1 LARSSPSA
9 RHRDPC
15 ARGHPFGSA
24 ASADGAPP
32 GKAVKIAAALPL
44 SGDETS
50 YGQGTLHG
58 IQLAIEEANATGAAP
73 HIELAIHD
81 DKSSDGGAK
90 EVAEQIATSAAVL
103 VLGPTFSTASL
114 AAGPL
119 YAAANLPALTPT
131 ATADSITKNPTTFR
145 VIFTHTEQGEI
156 LAIYLSR
163 VLGLTR
169 AAVIVVDNA
178 YGRSL
183 QLGFQI
189 AAGGL
194 EIEAQYFIFQTPTRR
209 SRSHTKSPTII
220 LHPPWFSSPW
230 MATPRAS

>member
-1 LARSSPSA
+1 
-9 RHRDPC
+9 
-15 ARGHPFGSA
+15 
-24 ASADGAPP
+24 
-32 GKAVKIAAALPL
+32 L
-44 SGDETS
+44 SGDEAS

-114 AAGPL
+114 AAGPV

-145 VIFTHTEQGEI
+145 VIFTHTEQGET

-169 AAVIVVDNA
+169 L
-178 YGRSL
+178 R
-183 QLGFQI
+183 
-189 AAGGL
+189 
-194 EIEAQYFIFQTPTRR
+194 
-209 SRSHTKSPTII
+209 
-220 LHPPWFSSPW
+220 
-230 MATPRAS
+230 